1 MLRHLTA
8 KGTELMKRRKREN
21 PNARGFTE
29 DWHDNDPTVY
39 EERLAF
45 LKAASDHKS
54 IRLGDSLH
62 DNVWRKIQKDR
73 EKYES
78 GEETEKLMWGWAA
91 NFNLAVLWAVSMFFS
106 AISIGSFPKKTIR
119 FDSEVI
125 YWPPPTFQFPIWNMR
140 EDETK
145 YRGRVNQMFA
155 SMLDEYIEYSK
166 KGRSSYPAQHSRSG
180 PVEMRYAWA
189 ALRVC
194 RGMTYEQIAEMY
206 HVSPQAVARMVA
218 KVCDRVGLST

>member
-1 MLRHLTA
+1 
-8 KGTELMKRRKREN
+8 MKHPKEEHS
-21 PNARGFTE
+21 NARGRTV
-29 DWHDNDPTVY
+29 DWRDNDPTVY
-39 EERLAF
+39 EDRLAF
-45 LKAASDHKS
+45 LKAAADHKS

-62 DNVWRKIQKDR
+62 DNVWRKIQEER

-78 GEETEKLMWGWAA
+78 GEETEKLMWDWAA
-91 NFNLAVLWAVSMFFS
+91 NFNLAELWAVSMCFS
-106 AISIGSFPKKTIR
+106 AISAGSFPGKTVR
-119 FDSEVI
+119 FDSMVV
-125 YWPPPTFQFPIWNMR
+125 YWPPPTFQFPVWNMR
-140 EDETK
+140 EDEAK
-145 YRGRVNQMFA
+145 YRGRVSQMFA
-155 SMLDEYIEYSK
+155 SMCDEYLEYSK

-206 HVSPQAVARMVA
+206 DVTPQAVGRMVA